1 MVIFHSFVNVYQRVS
16 YYRYGKQPLVSM
28 PRTNSTFRK
37 LIGKKFESVQG
48 NAEPLEIQAW
58 PSESQRAMCD
68 GSDQHHTGRQTS
80 LPWLCVVSALCWW
93 SFWCLRRYWTKSN
106 SASSLDST
114 GSTPCGSK
122 PVKRAAQVPLP
133 AAPANTIATCS
144 MCSLPVL
151 ASGWV
156 KKLRLS
162 ARNVAGAPILHH
174 MLLGSVATKSAGT
187 SGNGEGQKER
197 KKGPGAR
204 RGLERA
210 TMRCT
215 PLWCLPQSN
224 PNTRQ
229 RKRWSLCVPWFY
241 WGPSDDAQ
249 LWPAVCLKK
258 VGVRPI
264 YGLSMPLLIGE
275 HFDKLPDP
283 VVTDISRQRHEDAN
297 MVLY

>member
-16 YYRYGKQPLVSM
+16 YYRYGKQPLVQCHGQI
-28 PRTNSTFRK
+28 PLPQTHWKEVRK
-37 LIGKKFESVQG
+37 RAG

-133 AAPANTIATCS
+133 AALRTRLPCAPCAHFLCSRLAGWKAQAFSAKRCRRSNFASHAT
-144 MCSLPVL
+144 
-151 ASGWV
+151 W
-156 KKLRLS
+156 
-162 ARNVAGAPILHH
+162 
-174 MLLGSVATKSAGT
+174 SVATKSAGT

-215 PLWCLPQSN
+215 SLWCLPQSN